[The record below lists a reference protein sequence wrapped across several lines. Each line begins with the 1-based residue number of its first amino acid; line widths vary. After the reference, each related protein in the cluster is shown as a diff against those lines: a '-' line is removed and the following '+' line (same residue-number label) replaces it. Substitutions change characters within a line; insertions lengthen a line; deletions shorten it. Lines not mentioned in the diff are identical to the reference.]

1 MLVYINLAGIYM
13 VKKTTTR
20 KLPKLR
26 KINNKTRKYIYKIK
40 SSSRKRRL
48 AINEG
53 VRMEKK
59 KTGKS
64 MKKAALAKKG
74 RFNIL
79 RIYRKNR
86 KPKECKILTQDMRYM
101 DRKYNLGKT
110 RNICRKTRKN
120 KERLQQ

>member
-1 MLVYINLAGIYM
+1 M
-13 VKKTTTR
+13 
-20 KLPKLR
+20 PKLR
-26 KINNKTRKYIYKIK
+26 KINLQTRKYIYKIK
-40 SSSRKRRL
+40 SSYKKKTI

-53 VRMEKK
+53 VKMEKK

-86 KPKECKILTQDMRYM
+86 KPKECKILTKDMRYM
-101 DRKYNLGKT
+101 DRKYKNLGKT
-110 RNICRKTRKN
+110 S
-120 KERLQQ
+120 E